1 VGACISAEPSKRPD
15 ISYVYGVACEM
26 HKRSQ
31 LTGSAVSV
39 AHDHQQMMF
48 RHHDWSLQQM

>member
-48 RHHDWSLQQM
+48 RHHD